1 MVVFLSVF
9 MLSFATC
16 NKVTVNT
23 ITGPTLQEHQLLH
36 LVSIVDPAQTDRT
49 YLWRRDAEEICDSC
63 QPSVGHTQTAKVTCT
78 DNHLIV
84 RNLRS
89 NDAGQYS
96 CSVPGVGDS
105 DSVAVVITTVKVKLP
120 PKSNPNRSHCPR

>member
-1 MVVFLSVF
+1 

-49 YLWRRDAEEICDSC
+49 YLWRRDAEEICDSS
-63 QPSVGHTQTAKVTCT
+63 QPSVGHRQTAKITCT

-84 RNLRS
+84 RNLSS

-105 DSVAVVITTVKVKLP
+105 DSVAVVITTAKFKIP
-120 PKSNPNRSHCPR
+120 PKGNSNRSHCPC